1 MEDKIL
7 VGLDIGTTKI
17 GVIIAVV
24 DENFDVDI
32 VGIGTAKSDGLK
44 KGVVVHLDNTVKSI
58 KKAIE
63 EAETV
68 AGITVGEVI
77 VGIAGRHI
85 SSADSK
91 GIVTVS
97 RSDSQITEHDL
108 QRCMEQASTINL
120 PEDREIIHVI
130 PQDFMVDE
138 QEGIKDPVGMAGVR
152 IQGNVHI
159 VTAAVTS
166 ARNIFNSV
174 TKAGIDTQDVVL
186 EPLASSYA
194 VLNDDERELGCAV
207 IDMGGGTTDVAVY
220 MNESIRYTNSIE
232 FGGANV
238 TSDLAFALRTPGAQA
253 EEIKR
258 KHGAC
263 ELSNIE
269 EESIMVPGVGGAKD
283 REVENSF
290 IAKVIR
296 ARMHEIF
303 TMVASDLRRQKV
315 LNQLGAGIIL
325 TGGGSLCKG
334 ADKLAEEVFGVP
346 VKVGYPKKLRGL
358 YDSVSTPTH
367 ATGVGLIL
375 YGLDQM
381 KQNGYNGSAKNNN
394 DGVIDF
400 VKKMADWVKNYI

>member
-1 MEDKIL
+1 MDDKIL

-85 SSADSK
+85 RSADSR
-91 GIVTVS
+91 GIITVG
-97 RSDSQITEHDL
+97 RSDNQITEHDV
-108 QRCMEQASTINL
+108 QRCVEQASTINI

-130 PQDFMVDE
+130 PQDFVVDD
-138 QEGIKDPVGMAGVR
+138 QAGIKNPVGMCGVK

-159 VTAAVTS
+159 VTAAITS
-166 ARNIFNSV
+166 AQNILNSV
-174 TKAGIDTQDVVL
+174 RKTGIETQDIVL

-220 MNESIRYTNSIE
+220 MNESIRYTTSIE

-238 TSDLAFALRTPGAQA
+238 TSDLAFALRTPLAMA

-263 ELSNIE
+263 EVYDIE
-269 EESIMVPGVGGAKD
+269 NETIEVPGVGGAKD
-283 REVENSF
+283 REVEKSF
-290 IAKVIR
+290 IAKVMR

-303 TMVASDLRRQKV
+303 TMVANDLRKQKV
-315 LNQLGAGIIL
+315 LNQLGAGIVL
-325 TGGGSLCKG
+325 TGGGALCKG

-346 VKVGYPKKLRGL
+346 VKVGYPKKLKGL
-358 YDSVSTPTH
+358 YDSVSTPKH

-375 YGLDQM
+375 YGLEQM
-381 KQNGYNGSAKNNN
+381 KEDNYTGGSKKNN
-394 DGVIDF
+394 DGVVDF
-400 VKKMADWVKNYI
+400 VRKMADWVKNYI